1 MSMSKF
7 LLSWGMVLAYIV
19 FNSFGALIIKYKI
32 NEMGTIQLSSFR
44 FVMKYF
50 YELIKSP
57 LIICGIFSI
66 FISAFVW
73 MVALSRMQISIAY
86 PVAVGLNFIVV
97 VTVALIFFKEHLS
110 VEKIIGIVLIFIS
123 VFLISR

>member
-1 MSMSKF
+1 MSTSKF

-44 FVMKYF
+44 FVIKYF

-73 MVALSRMQISIAY
+73 MMALSRLQISLAY

-97 VTVALIFFKEHLS
+97 VTVALIFFKEHIS
-110 VEKIIGIVLIFIS
+110 AEKIIGIVLIFIS

>member
-1 MSMSKF
+1 MSTSKF

-32 NEMGTIQLSSFR
+32 NEMGTIQLGSFR
-44 FVMKYF
+44 FVIKYF

-73 MVALSRMQISIAY
+73 MVALSRLQISIAY

>member
-1 MSMSKF
+1 MSTSKF
-7 LLSWGMVLAYIV
+7 LLSWGMVLAYIL

-32 NEMGTIQLSSFR
+32 NEMGTIQLGSFR
-44 FVMKYF
+44 FVIKYF
-50 YELIKSP
+50 YELVKSP

-73 MVALSRMQISIAY
+73 MVALSRLQISIAY

>member
-1 MSMSKF
+1 MSTSKF

-32 NEMGTIQLSSFR
+32 NEMGTIQLGSFR
-44 FVMKYF
+44 FVIKYF

-73 MVALSRMQISIAY
+73 MVALSRLQISIAY

-110 VEKIIGIVLIFIS
+110 AEKIIGIVLIFIS

>member
-1 MSMSKF
+1 MSTSKF

-19 FNSFGALIIKYKI
+19 FNSVGALIIKYKI

-44 FVMKYF
+44 FVIKYF
-50 YELIKSP
+50 FELIKSP

-73 MVALSRMQISIAY
+73 MVALSRLQISIAY

>member
-19 FNSFGALIIKYKI
+19 FNSFGALVIKYKI
-32 NEMGTIQLSSFR
+32 NEMGTIQLSSYR
-44 FVMKYF
+44 FVIKYF

-97 VTVALIFFKEHLS
+97 VTFALIFFKEHLS

>member
-1 MSMSKF
+1 MSTSKF

-32 NEMGTIQLSSFR
+32 NEMGTIQFSSFR
-44 FVMKYF
+44 FVIKYF

-73 MVALSRMQISIAY
+73 MVALSRLQISIAY

>member
-1 MSMSKF
+1 MSTSKF

>member
-1 MSMSKF
+1 MSTSKF

-44 FVMKYF
+44 FVIKYF

-73 MVALSRMQISIAY
+73 MVALSRLQISIAY

-110 VEKIIGIVLIFIS
+110 AEKIIGIVLIFIS

>member
-1 MSMSKF
+1 MSTSKF

-19 FNSFGALIIKYKI
+19 FNSVGALIIKYKI

-44 FVMKYF
+44 FVIKYF

>member
-1 MSMSKF
+1 MSTSKF
-7 LLSWGMVLAYIV
+7 LLSWGMVLAYIL

-32 NEMGTIQLSSFR
+32 NEMGTIQFSSFR
-44 FVMKYF
+44 FVIKYF

>member
-1 MSMSKF
+1 MSTSKF

-44 FVMKYF
+44 FVIKYF
-50 YELIKSP
+50 FELIKSP

-73 MVALSRMQISIAY
+73 MVALSRLQISIAY

-110 VEKIIGIVLIFIS
+110 AEKIIGIVLILIS

>member
-1 MSMSKF
+1 MSTSKF
-7 LLSWGMVLAYIV
+7 LLSWGMVLAYIL

-32 NEMGTIQLSSFR
+32 NEMGTIQFSSYR
-44 FVMKYF
+44 FVIKYF

-73 MVALSRMQISIAY
+73 MVALSRLQISIAY

-110 VEKIIGIVLIFIS
+110 AEKIIGIVLIFIS

>member
-1 MSMSKF
+1 MSTSKF

-19 FNSFGALIIKYKI
+19 FNSVGALIIKYKI

-44 FVMKYF
+44 FVIKYF
-50 YELIKSP
+50 YELVKSP

-73 MVALSRMQISIAY
+73 MVALSRLQISIAY

>member
-1 MSMSKF
+1 MGTSKF

-44 FVMKYF
+44 FVIKYF

-73 MVALSRMQISIAY
+73 MVALSRLQISIAY

-110 VEKIIGIVLIFIS
+110 VEKIIGIILIFIS

>member
-1 MSMSKF
+1 MSTSKF

-19 FNSFGALIIKYKI
+19 FNSVGALIIKYKI
-32 NEMGTIQLSSFR
+32 NEMGTIQFSSFR
-44 FVMKYF
+44 FVIKYF

-73 MVALSRMQISIAY
+73 MVALSRLQISIAY

-110 VEKIIGIVLIFIS
+110 AEKIIGIVLIFIS

>member
-1 MSMSKF
+1 MSKF
-7 LLSWGMVLAYIV
+7 LLSWGMVLAYIL

-44 FVMKYF
+44 FVIKYF

-73 MVALSRMQISIAY
+73 MVALSRLQISIAY

-110 VEKIIGIVLIFIS
+110 AEKIIGIVLIFIS

>member
-1 MSMSKF
+1 MSTSKF

-19 FNSFGALIIKYKI
+19 FNSVGALIIKYKI

-44 FVMKYF
+44 FVIKYF

-73 MVALSRMQISIAY
+73 MVALSRLQISIAY

>member
-1 MSMSKF
+1 MSTSKF

-32 NEMGTIQLSSFR
+32 NEMGTIQLSSYR
-44 FVMKYF
+44 FVIKYF

>member
-1 MSMSKF
+1 MSTSKF

-44 FVMKYF
+44 FVIKYF

-73 MVALSRMQISIAY
+73 MVALSRLQISIAY

>member
-1 MSMSKF
+1 MSTSKF

-32 NEMGTIQLSSFR
+32 NEMGTIQFSSFR
-44 FVMKYF
+44 FVIKYF

-73 MVALSRMQISIAY
+73 MVALSRLQISIAY

-110 VEKIIGIVLIFIS
+110 AEKIIGIVLIFIS

>member
-32 NEMGTIQLSSFR
+32 NEMGTIQFGSFR
-44 FVMKYF
+44 FVIKYF

-73 MVALSRMQISIAY
+73 MVALSRLQISIAY

>member
-1 MSMSKF
+1 MSTSKF

-44 FVMKYF
+44 FVIKYF

>member
-1 MSMSKF
+1 MSTSKF

-32 NEMGTIQLSSFR
+32 NEMGTIQFSSFR
-44 FVMKYF
+44 FVIKYF
-50 YELIKSP
+50 YELMKSP

-110 VEKIIGIVLIFIS
+110 VEKIIGIVLIIIS

>member
-1 MSMSKF
+1 MSTSKF
-7 LLSWGMVLAYIV
+7 LLSWGMVLAYIL

-32 NEMGTIQLSSFR
+32 NEMGTIQFSSYR
-44 FVMKYF
+44 FVIKYF

-73 MVALSRMQISIAY
+73 MVALSRLQISIAY

>member
-44 FVMKYF
+44 FVIKYF

-86 PVAVGLNFIVV
+86 PVAVGLNFVVV
-97 VTVALIFFKEHLS
+97 VTVALIFFREHLS